1 MQRRPFLLAG
11 SALLVAGTRPAI
23 AAAWDD
29 GWLFRATRNGSP
41 IGWHRILLRRDGDRI
56 DTEIEI
62 DLAVKLAFVTL
73 YSYRHRNREQWSG
86 DRLVGF
92 ASETDDNGEPFRV
105 EARAEG
111 ERIAVNGAA
120 GTVEAPLGTAPTTW
134 WSRRFVEPGRWIDT
148 QKGGL
153 LSSSVEA
160 AGRDRIVAAGR
171 MTEADRFVVSGDLD
185 LELWYAGDRWAKL
198 AFAASDGSR
207 IEYELVATG
216 PAAATAER
224 A

>member
-1 MQRRPFLLAG
+1 MQRRTLLIAG
-11 SALLVAGTRPAI
+11 PALMLAGTRPA

-29 GWLFRATRNGSP
+29 GWLFRASRNGSP

-56 DTEIEI
+56 ETEIEI
-62 DLAVKLAFVTL
+62 DLAVKFAFVTV

-86 DRLVGF
+86 DTLVGF
-92 ASETDDNGEPFRV
+92 ASETDDNGDPYRV

-111 ERIAVNGAA
+111 QRIAVSGSA
-120 GTVEAPLGTAPTTW
+120 GNVEAPIGTAPTTW

-153 LSSSVEA
+153 LSSKVES
-160 AGRDRIVAAGR
+160 AGRSRIVAAGR
-171 MTEADRFVVSGDLD
+171 MTEADRFVASGDLD
-185 LELWYAGDRWAKL
+185 LELWYVGDRWAKL